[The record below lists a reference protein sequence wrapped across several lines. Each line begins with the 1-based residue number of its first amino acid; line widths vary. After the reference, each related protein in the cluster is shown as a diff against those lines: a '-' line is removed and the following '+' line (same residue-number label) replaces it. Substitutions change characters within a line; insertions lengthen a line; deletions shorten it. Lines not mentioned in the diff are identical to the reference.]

1 MDDNYYLYKINN
13 NIECYE
19 NIYNNYIN
27 RDYENCCNH
36 SHNVMQFYRLYD
48 CYNLMLNYNN
58 LELYDYIVRS
68 RLDIIFDEDLNKYF
82 TILDNDSNNQVQFYG
97 FADFFGI
104 GRVNV
109 MEYYCNMIKNN
120 YGTYKSYNGDDYIR
134 WRYAPETQLSLCL
147 HDYCNKNGLKYDYS
161 IRNLDLRTNFYR

>member
-48 CYNLMLNYNN
+48 CYNLMINYNN
-58 LELYDYIVRS
+58 LESYNYIVRS

-82 TILDNDSNNQVQFYG
+82 TILDNDNQIQFYG

-104 GRVNV
+104 GRVGI
-109 MEYYCNMIKNN
+109 MEYYCKMIKNN

-134 WRYAPETQLSLCL
+134 WRYAPEIQLSLCL
-147 HDYCNKNGLKYDYS
+147 HDYCNKNELKYDYS